1 MEDNI
6 VVSGGN
12 VRQSKAGGFYS
23 NLFGNRVNVN
33 AVWEIKIDELSV
45 RVCNKNYNIP
55 LQKQFSNNRY
65 MK

>member
-1 MEDNI
+1 MVDNI

-45 RVCNKNYNIP
+45 KVRNKKP
-55 LQKQFSNNRY
+55 
-65 MK
+65 